1 MLNSIARLR
10 QWLIWTLSVL
20 GASMMT
26 LLVMC
31 VSWQVL
37 SRYVLL
43 RPSTLTDELARFL
56 LIWLVLLGAAIC
68 TSAQRHLA
76 IDLLQNALKP
86 KARRILDVYAQAM
99 VGAFAVGV
107 MVVGGL
113 RMVATSS
120 NMGEISPALQMPMS
134 YVYVALPFSG
144 TLIFIF
150 CLLNI
155 IEKFTGIS
163 PISESVAEQEDLT

>member
-1 MLNSIARLR
+1 
-10 QWLIWTLSVL
+10 
-20 GASMMT
+20 MMT
-26 LLVMC
+26 LLVIC

-76 IDLLQNALKP
+76 IDLLKDALKP
-86 KARRILDVYAQAM
+86 KAKRALDIYAQLM

-107 MVVGGL
+107 MVIGGL

-134 YVYVALPFSG
+134 YVYLALPFSG
-144 TLIFIF
+144 ALIFIF

-155 IEKFTGIS
+155 IERFSGIS
-163 PISESVAEQEDLT
+163 PVSENAVVEQEDFT